1 MEGRR
6 WEDLDEDRLLNV
18 LGRVGMES
26 LILDVHFVSKSW
38 HRAKLKTSSQFIK
51 LIVDRS
57 CGNATVLI
65 PPHCCLTESFL
76 KILGLYP
83 ILCLYK
89 ISVIPGLEQYW
100 RNLEGLILGMSN
112 DMRAI
117 LTQICLNCKNFSWV
131 CMDREYLVIILQGCK
146 ELVYLGLPDC
156 VGFNVDTEILKLT
169 SYISTFKY
177 GCSTAKPNDD
187 DG

>member
-65 PPHCCLTESFL
+65 PPHCCLTER
-76 KILGLYP
+76 
-83 ILCLYK
+83 
-89 ISVIPGLEQYW
+89 LEQYW